1 MSEYKQVILVR
12 KDLKLSKG
20 KMSSQVSHASVEATL
35 KSNEKKVKAWRS
47 EGMKKVV
54 LGVKDEKELLKYKK
68 MTDEVGLSNSL
79 IKDAGRTEIKS
90 GTLTCLAIG
99 PDLIEKIDKIS
110 KDLKMI

>member
-35 KSNEKKVKAWRS
+35 KSDQNKVKSWRS
-47 EGMKKVV
+47 KGMKKVV
-54 LGVKDEKELLKYKK
+54 LKVENEKELLKYKK
-68 MTDEVGLSNSL
+68 LADELGLVNTL
-79 IKDAGRTEIKS
+79 VKDAGRTELKP

-99 PDLIEKIDKIS
+99 PDLIEKVDKVS
-110 KDLKMI
+110 KDLKMV